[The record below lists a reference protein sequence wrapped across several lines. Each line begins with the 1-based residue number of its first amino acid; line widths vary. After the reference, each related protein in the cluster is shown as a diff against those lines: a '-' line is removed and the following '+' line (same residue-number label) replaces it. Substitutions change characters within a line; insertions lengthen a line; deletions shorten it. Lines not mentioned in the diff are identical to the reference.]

1 MPEQCFLRWR
11 RKYGNIFTIW
21 LGEQPTVCVAE
32 YNKIIETFQKD
43 GETYS
48 GRFRFE
54 EFNKLIKGISYG
66 LVMTDGELWRGQ
78 RRFALQI
85 FRDFGL
91 GKNLM
96 QDKVIIKI

>member
-54 EFNKLIKGISYG
+54 EFNKLIKGNYLKLLIEKEIFFKKLRTQ
-66 LVMTDGELWRGQ
+66 LVS
-78 RRFALQI
+78 AL
-85 FRDFGL
+85 
-91 GKNLM
+91 
-96 QDKVIIKI
+96 